1 MLRARMLL
9 MCPLLIGALLIPAGS
24 ATAGP
29 PARAVMIAGIN
40 DFRASLG
47 LPRLRASRSLNRSA
61 VAFARLQMRTGRF
74 GHSSRGI
81 QASRRFAVRGEVLE
95 IHRGRPARYRSA
107 LRSWKH
113 SGSHRSVLL
122 SRRIRYIGA
131 GYVRG
136 RYHGRNA
143 GIWVVHVGRL

>member
-1 MLRARMLL
+1 MSRVRMLL
-9 MCPLLIGALLIPAGS
+9 LCPVLAGALLLPAGS

-40 DFRASLG
+40 DYRAGQG

-61 VAFARLQMRTGRF
+61 VAYARSMMRTGRF
-74 GHSSRGI
+74 GHSARGI
-81 QASRRFAVRGEVLE
+81 RASRRFTVRGEVLE
-95 IHRGRPARYRSA
+95 IHRGRPARYRRT
-107 LRSWKH
+107 LRSWKR

-122 SRRIRYIGA
+122 SRRVRNIGA

-136 RYHGRNA
+136 RFHGRRA
-143 GIWVVHVGRL
+143 GIWVVHVGRR

>member
-1 MLRARMLL
+1 MVRARMFL
-9 MCPLLIGALLIPAGS
+9 MCPLLVAALLVPAGS

-29 PARAVMIAGIN
+29 PARAVMIAGVN
-40 DFRASLG
+40 DFRAGHG

-61 VAFARLQMRTGRF
+61 VAYARVLMRTGRF

-81 QASRRFAVRGEVLE
+81 RASRRFTVRGEVLE
-95 IHRGRPARYRSA
+95 IHRGRPARFRQA
-107 LRSWKH
+107 LRSWKR

-122 SRRIRYIGA
+122 SRRVSYIGA

-143 GIWVVHVGRL
+143 GIWVVHVGKL

>member
-1 MLRARMLL
+1 MFRARMLL
-9 MCPLLIGALLIPAGS
+9 LCPLLVGALLMPAGS

-29 PARAVMIAGIN
+29 PARAVMITAVNDYRAGQ
-40 DFRASLG
+40 G

-61 VAFARLQMRTGRF
+61 VAYARVLMRSGRF
-74 GHSSRGI
+74 GHSSSGI
-81 QASRRFAVRGEVLE
+81 RASHQFTVRGEVLE
-95 IHRGRPARYRSA
+95 IHRGRPARFRRA
-107 LRSWKH
+107 LRSWKQ
-113 SGSHRSVLL
+113 SGSHRAVLL

-143 GIWVVHVGRL
+143 GIWVVHLGNR